1 METRPDYRAPSLPFI
16 SSFPFPSF
24 PSHRRFSL
32 RFSLF
37 FSFTRLAS
45 ANTWQPAEKSL
56 RLGRTIEILF
66 ALVRRPRWCT
76 PNQRTLFSFLSFF
89 FIFFPFPLYFS
100 PVVSFFFFTFLFF
113 FIPPPPFFFF
123 FFFVWVN
130 TGMPQ
135 RGFPSGLKNI
145 VLAPYKVIRLMLRNR
160 RPSVDFSMEILLHRT
175 KGKNGAGFVSR
186 DTYSDTK
193 RHQARCSRG
202 NCEPK
207 KKNGRKCST
216 YTSVCR
222 CTLFPLFCSCAGVNW
237 YHLRVTI

>member
-66 ALVRRPRWCT
+66 ALVRRPRWCA
-76 PNQRTLFSFLSFF
+76 PNQRTFFNFLSFL
-89 FIFFPFPLYFS
+89 FILFLSIFLPSFRF
-100 PVVSFFFFTFLFF
+100 FFFFTSFF
-113 FIPPPPFFFF
+113 SFIPPPPLF
-123 FFFVWVN
+123 VN
-130 TGMPQ
+130 T
-135 RGFPSGLKNI
+135 RI
-145 VLAPYKVIRLMLRNR
+145 VLALYKLIRLMLRNR

-175 KGKNGAGFVSR
+175 KGGNRAGFITNEVSR
-186 DTYSDTK
+186 GTYSGTK
-193 RHQARCSRG
+193 RHQVHCSRE

-207 KKNGRKCST
+207 KQKWEKMFHIHIC
-216 YTSVCR
+216 V
-222 CTLFPLFCSCAGVNW
+222 
-237 YHLRVTI
+237 